1 MLSLTRDLG
10 EKWKQETKSAACN
23 GLSLAVPRPLKLMIQ
38 QFQII
43 VPSGI
48 LNKVRRKEKKHV
60 IINWTSES
68 EKMGFQYLLK
78 STFNSF

>member
-1 MLSLTRDLG
+1 MEWPVSGCAKASKAYDSTIP
-10 EKWKQETKSAACN
+10 N
-23 GLSLAVPRPLKLMIQ
+23 Y
-38 QFQII
+38 

-48 LNKVRRKEKKHV
+48 LNKVRRKEKKYV

-68 EKMGFQYLLK
+68 EKKGFQYLLK